1 LYIHIEI
8 DDAMQKILLIFILI
22 HSKLIAQNSIGLPD
36 IINYPKQVYK
46 AGLQNWDFKQDKNGL
61 IYAANNEGLLSFDG
75 RFWKLYPLPN
85 KTIVRSVEIA
95 QDQNIYVGG
104 QDELGYFAPNLN
116 GKLQYQSLTDK
127 IAPKDANFGDVWDI
141 IVLNKDIF
149 FRTPNKIFRYSNGSM
164 AAFDPVSEW
173 SFMGLCNG
181 NIYTQD
187 KVSGLSM
194 FKNEVFSPVLA
205 GNQLLDNDPITAMLP
220 LSRDTVLLTTLRNGL
235 QYLVNNKLNPLTAAN
250 NILFKN
256 ERIYAAAKIND
267 NRFALATSNNGVYIV
282 NKAGTIT
289 QKFSK
294 EEGLQN
300 KNVLSIFVDKQ
311 QQLWLGLD
319 NGIDLIAYNSAI
331 KKINPLQQDA
341 SGYSVI
347 IHKNQ
352 LFTGTSG
359 GLFAV
364 ALQPMEDLSFSLGN
378 FNYINNSKGQVWN
391 LSEVNNQLLMG
402 HHDGAFV
409 VNNNNAQ
416 LFNSP
421 LGAWN
426 FIPIGNLFPAKQS
439 LVGHYK
445 GVSIFDYTSNQFV
458 LQQNIPNFI
467 ESSRFVAIDQQNNIW
482 VSHPYHGVYKISN
495 GPNGQHL
502 IKAFGQQQ
510 GLPSVLNN
518 HVYKIKNE
526 VVVATEKGIYKYD
539 AVTDKFVE
547 FDYYKKLL
555 GDQSIRYL
563 KEDADGNIWF
573 VHEKT
578 LGVIDL
584 SGKEPQTIYVP
595 ELSTK
600 LLSGFEFMYPVDN
613 QNIFLG
619 SEKGFF
625 HINYNKYKKN
635 VPALE
640 VQVRQV
646 RIVDQTDSLL
656 FGGYFGNVNEPQ
668 LQSKAAIPSI
678 KDNWKTIRFEFS
690 AALFAYQ
697 TNLEYSYRLKG
708 FDNEWSE
715 YNSRTEKEYTKLPAG
730 NYSFEVKV
738 RNNLGQVSAVAV
750 YQFTVLPPWYE
761 TLWAKGLYLTIFF
774 FALWYSYR
782 WLKKK
787 FRLQRARFQEEQNRL
802 LYIHDLE
809 RTKNE
814 SELVTL
820 RNEKLEAEINYK
832 NSELASSAMHLV
844 KKGELLTKLKGELSH
859 IMKDVENPQA
869 IGEVKKLIRTLSDDD
884 NIDKEWENFTKHF
897 DKVHSDFVVNLKEK
911 HASVTGNE
919 IKLCT
924 YLRMNLSTKE
934 IAQLMNIS
942 VRGVEISRY
951 RLRKKLQLPSEV
963 NLFDYLI
970 SLQK

>member
-1 LYIHIEI
+1 
-8 DDAMQKILLIFILI
+8 MQKKFLIFLLLS
-22 HSKLIAQNSIGLPD
+22 SKLFAQNTIGLPD
-36 IINYPKQVYK
+36 IINYPKQLYK

-61 IYAANNEGLLSFDG
+61 IYIANNEGLLSFDG

-95 QDQNIYVGG
+95 ADQKIYVGG
-104 QDELGYFAPNLN
+104 QDELGFFSPSPN
-116 GKLQYQSLTDK
+116 GKLEYQSLTSK
-127 IAPKDANFGDVWDI
+127 IASKDHSFGDVWDI
-141 IVLNKDIF
+141 ISLNKDIF
-149 FRTPNKIFRYSNGSM
+149 FRTPNKIFRFSNGTIAS
-164 AAFDPVSEW
+164 FDPSSEW
-173 SFMGLCNG
+173 SFMGVCEG
-181 NIYTQD
+181 NIYAQD
-187 KVSGLSM
+187 KTAGVLM
-194 FKNEVFSPVLA
+194 FKNEVFTPVIPA
-205 GNQLLDNDPITAMLP
+205 NQLLENDPVTSLLP
-220 LSRDTVLLTTLRNGL
+220 LSKDTVILTTLRNGL
-235 QYLVNNKLNPLTAAN
+235 QYFVDGKLTPLLSEN

-256 ERIYAAAKIND
+256 ERIYAAAKINE
-267 NRFALATSNNGVYIV
+267 NRFALATSTNGVYIV
-282 NKAGTIT
+282 NRAGSIV

-294 EEGLQN
+294 DEGLQN

-311 QQLWLGLD
+311 QHLWLGLD

-331 KKINPLQQDA
+331 KQINPLQQDA
-341 SGYSVI
+341 SGYTAI
-347 IHKNQ
+347 IYQNQ
-352 LFTGTSG
+352 LFTGTSS
-359 GLFAV
+359 GLFRV
-364 ALQPMEDLSFSLGN
+364 ALQPIPDLSFSLGD
-378 FNYINNSKGQVWN
+378 FSYVNNSKGQVWN
-391 LSEVNNQLLMG
+391 LAEVNGQLLMG
-402 HHDGAFV
+402 HHDGAYV

-421 LGAWN
+421 PGAWN

-445 GVSIFDYTSNQFV
+445 GVSIFDYSSNQFV

-482 VSHPYHGVYKISN
+482 VSHPYHGVYRISKN
-495 GPNGQHL
+495 ASGQFL
-502 IKAFGQQQ
+502 VKSYGIPQ
-510 GLPSVLNN
+510 GLPSMLNN

-526 VVVATEKGIYKYD
+526 VLVASEKGIYQYD
-539 AVTDKFVE
+539 VSTDKFIE
-547 FDYYKKLL
+547 SPYYKKFL
-555 GDQSIRYL
+555 GNQSIRYL
-563 KEDADGNIWF
+563 KEDTEGNIWF
-573 VHEKT
+573 IHEKM

-584 SGKEPQTIYVP
+584 TSKEPQNIYIP

-600 LLSGFEFMYPVDN
+600 LLSGFECMYPVDE

-619 SEKGFF
+619 AEKGFF
-625 HINYNKYKKN
+625 HINYSKYKKN
-635 VPALE
+635 VPPLQ

-646 RIVDQTDSLL
+646 RIIDQTDSLL
-656 FGGYFGNVNEPQ
+656 FGGYFGNVNETA
-668 LQSKAAIPSI
+668 LQTTAAIPSI
-678 KDNWKTIRFEFS
+678 TDDWKTIRFEFS

-697 TNLEYSYRLKG
+697 NNVEYSYRLKG

-715 YNSRTEKEYTKLPAG
+715 YNSRTEKEYTKLPSG

-738 RNNLGQVSAVAV
+738 RNNLGQESDVAV

-761 TLWAKGLYLTIFF
+761 TLWAKGLYLAIFF
-774 FALWYSYR
+774 FGLWYSYR

-787 FRLQRARFQEEQNRL
+787 FRLQRAKFQEEQNRL

-814 SELVTL
+814 SELVAL
-820 RNEKLEAEINYK
+820 RNEKLEVEISYK

-844 KKGELLTKLKGELSH
+844 KKGELLTKLKGELSQ
-859 IMKDVENPQA
+859 IMKGVENPQA
-869 IGEVKKLIRTLSDDD
+869 IADVKKLIRTLSDDD

-911 HASVTGNE
+911 HPTITGNE
-919 IKLCT
+919 IKLCA

-934 IAQLMNIS
+934 VAQLMNIS

-970 SLQK
+970 SLQKEK